1 MAEIS
6 ATIKIN
12 DAFSAPLSK
21 LAAGLS
27 KGQSGFSKLKS
38 ALSGDVFQGA
48 SKSSNSMF
56 KSMTGGVVVG
66 NLISKG
72 MGLARSGISSMLG
85 ELNEASTSWQTFE
98 GNMHQIGASNT
109 QIARAKSDM
118 QKFAQQTIYSAS
130 DMSSTYAQLAAV
142 GTKNTAKLVK
152 GFGGLAAASDNPQQA
167 MKTLSEQATQMAAK
181 PKVQWQ
187 DFKLMLEQTPAGIS
201 AVAKTMGKS
210 TTELIKNIQDG
221 KVKTQDFL
229 NAVAKTGTNANFS
242 KMATQYKTVGQAMDG
257 LKETLA
263 NKLQPQFDKV
273 SQVGIKAVSG
283 ITDKLA
289 NLNWDAL
296 GNGIL
301 SAISKVQPILANLGN
316 GFKQMFEGFNS
327 SGAGKSIAD
336 MFGSIADAGKKL
348 TSTLSSGKGGNS
360 FFKQLGSL
368 GGGALSSVAQAISG
382 VANAVGKMDPGSLM
396 ALARAFIVLKG
407 GLKGI
412 AIMAIVKG
420 LQQLN
425 GLSPGTIEN
434 IASALTKLAY
444 AFVILKAV
452 GKGMQMLKGI
462 HDAFSSL
469 SSMKTP
475 KMATP
480 EVPQAGGIA
489 QSAGAYLKLGAA
501 LLMVG
506 GAVVLAAAGF
516 KLLADA
522 ATQLASGGGA
532 AIATFFGMVAA
543 IAALAAVV
551 VLLGP
556 TMIGASVGFLMFAA
570 ALLIIG
576 AAIFVASAGITM
588 LATQLPI
595 ISQYG
600 LSASVGLLAL
610 AGAVAVF
617 GVGALV
623 AAVGVVVL
631 GAGLIVLAAGLM
643 IAAVG
648 ALLFGV
654 ALTLIAAM
662 SLVAGAGLMIM
673 AVAMVM
679 IAPMTLIAAVGMLML
694 AVAMVMIAPMAM
706 IAAVGMLMLSMALI
720 LVGPM
725 AMVAAVGLILL
736 SVALLLIGPMSLIA
750 AVGLLLLGVALVLVM
765 AMGLVAA
772 VGILLL
778 GVGLVLVSA
787 MAMVAAV
794 GLLLMSVAL
803 MMIMVTAMVS
813 AVGLMLLAVA
823 LMLVGPMAM
832 VAAVGLIL
840 LASAS
845 MMLAAGLVAVA
856 AAAMMT
862 AAAIVAVGA
871 AVMTMVSMFIM
882 AGSMMVSA
890 ITSAMSRVVSA
901 VSSGIQA
908 AVSAAR
914 GFAGALVGV
923 GRDLIQGLINGITSM
938 IGAAVSAVSKVA
950 SSVVSAAKGLLHIG
964 SPSRLFRQYGRWVD
978 QGLIIGLNKD
988 AGAAADASANM
999 AQGVVDAASGM
1010 HPTIGAPEMDQFN
1023 TGDLLADGFDRAK
1036 DSAYDLIGAITGLNG
1051 RTANVGVL
1059 GSITGNQNFN
1069 EKSIDGS
1076 SLATGSDAITPASIL
1091 SSNSSTNNTNN
1102 DQSVIIQSGAI
1113 TINSSG
1119 NPEQDADALLDRL
1132 EEKIMEQ
1139 ADKSLS

>member
-72 MGLARSGISSMLG
+72 MGLAASGVRSMVG

-98 GNMHQIGASNT
+98 GNMHQLGKSPAEIN
-109 QIARAKSDM
+109 RAKSEM

-142 GTKNTAKLVK
+142 GVKNTGKLVK

-301 SAISKVQPILANLGN
+301 SAISKVQPILTNLGN

-382 VANAVGKMDPGSLM
+382 VANAVGKMDPSSLM

-469 SSMKTP
+469 SGLKTP

-543 IAALAAVV
+543 IAALAVV
-551 VLLGP
+551 VRLLGP
-556 TMIGASVGFLMFAA
+556 AMIGASAGFLMFAAALLIIGAAIFVASAGFKLLADAATQLASGGGAAIATFFGMVAAIAALAVVVRLLGPAMIGASAGFLMFAA

-600 LSASVGLLAL
+600 LSAAGGLLAL

-623 AAVGVVVL
+623 AAVGVILL

-725 AMVAAVGLILL
+725 AMVAAVGL
-736 SVALLLIGPMSLIA
+736 M
-750 AVGLLLLGVALVLVM
+750 
-765 AMGLVAA
+765 
-772 VGILLL
+772 
-778 GVGLVLVSA
+778 
-787 MAMVAAV
+787 
-794 GLLLMSVAL
+794 
-803 MMIMVTAMVS
+803 
-813 AVGLMLLAVA
+813 
-823 LMLVGPMAM
+823 
-832 VAAVGLIL
+832 L

-845 MMLAAGLVAVA
+845 MMLAAGLAAVA

-999 AQGVVDAASGM
+999 AQGVVDAASGI

-1036 DSAYDLIGAITGLNG
+1036 DSVYDLIGAITGLNG
-1051 RTANVGVL
+1051 KTANVGVL

-1076 SLATGSDAITPASIL
+1076 SLATGSDAITPASVL

-1102 DQSVIIQSGAI
+1102 DQSVTIQSGAI
-1113 TINSSG
+1113 VINSSG
-1119 NPEQDADALLDRL
+1119 NPEEDADALLDRL

>member
-72 MGLARSGISSMLG
+72 MDLARSGISSMLG

-327 SGAGKSIAD
+327 SGAGKSIVD
-336 MFGSIADAGKKL
+336 MFDNIADAGKEL
-348 TSTLSSGKGGNS
+348 TATLSKGKGGNS

-368 GGGALSSVAQAISG
+368 GGGALSSVAEAISG
-382 VANAVGKMDPGSLM
+382 VANAVGKMDPSSLM
-396 ALARAFIVLKG
+396 ALAKAFIVLKG

-469 SSMKTP
+469 SGLKTP

-489 QSAGAYLKLGAA
+489 QSAGAFLKLGAA

-506 GAVVLAAAGF
+506 GAVVLAAVGF

-543 IAALAAVV
+543 IAALAVVV

-556 TMIGASVGFLMFAA
+556 TMIEASVGFLMFAA

-600 LSASVGLLAL
+600 LSAAGGLLAL

-617 GVGALV
+617 GVGALI

-725 AMVAAVGLILL
+725 AMVAAVGL
-736 SVALLLIGPMSLIA
+736 M
-750 AVGLLLLGVALVLVM
+750 
-765 AMGLVAA
+765 
-772 VGILLL
+772 
-778 GVGLVLVSA
+778 
-787 MAMVAAV
+787 
-794 GLLLMSVAL
+794 
-803 MMIMVTAMVS
+803 
-813 AVGLMLLAVA
+813 
-823 LMLVGPMAM
+823 
-832 VAAVGLIL
+832 L

-845 MMLAAGLVAVA
+845 MMLAAGLAAVA

-862 AAAIVAVGA
+862 AAAIVAIGA

-1023 TGDLLADGFDRAK
+1023 AGDLLADGFDRAK
-1036 DSAYDLIGAITGLNG
+1036 DSVYDLIGAITGLNG
-1051 RTANVGVL
+1051 KTANVGVL
-1059 GSITGNQNFN
+1059 GSVTGNQNFN

-1076 SLATGSDAITPASIL
+1076 SLATGSDAITPASVL

-1102 DQSVIIQSGAI
+1102 DQFVTIQSGAI

-1119 NPEQDADALLDRL
+1119 NPEQDADALLDKL

>member
-48 SKSSNSMF
+48 SKSSNSIF

-72 MGLARSGISSMLG
+72 MGLAGSGIRSMLG

-98 GNMHQIGASNT
+98 GNMHQLGASDT

-142 GTKNTAKLVK
+142 GVKNTGKLVK

-273 SQVGIKAVSG
+273 SQVGIKAISG

-336 MFGSIADAGKKL
+336 MFGNIADAGKKL

-382 VANAVGKMDPGSLM
+382 VANAVGKMDPSSLM

-469 SSMKTP
+469 SGLKTP

-480 EVPQAGGIA
+480 EVPQAGGIT
-489 QSAGAYLKLGAA
+489 QSAGAFLKLGAA

-506 GAVVLAAAGF
+506 GAVVLAAVGF

-522 ATQLASGGGA
+522 ATQLVSGGGA

-543 IAALAAVV
+543 IAALAVVV

-600 LSASVGLLAL
+600 LSAAGGLLAL

-623 AAVGVVVL
+623 AAVGVILL
-631 GAGLIVLAAGLM
+631 GAGLIVLAVGLM

-706 IAAVGMLMLSMALI
+706 IAAVGMLILSMALI

-725 AMVAAVGLILL
+725 AMVAAVGL
-736 SVALLLIGPMSLIA
+736 M
-750 AVGLLLLGVALVLVM
+750 
-765 AMGLVAA
+765 
-772 VGILLL
+772 
-778 GVGLVLVSA
+778 
-787 MAMVAAV
+787 
-794 GLLLMSVAL
+794 
-803 MMIMVTAMVS
+803 
-813 AVGLMLLAVA
+813 
-823 LMLVGPMAM
+823 
-832 VAAVGLIL
+832 L

-845 MMLAAGLVAVA
+845 MMLAAGLAAVA

-1023 TGDLLADGFDRAK
+1023 TGDLLADSFDRAK
-1036 DSAYDLIGAITGLNG
+1036 DSVYDLIGAITGLNG
-1051 RTANVGVL
+1051 KTANVGVL

-1076 SLATGSDAITPASIL
+1076 SLATGSDAITSASVL

-1102 DQSVIIQSGAI
+1102 DQFVTIQSGAI

>member
-56 KSMTGGVVVG
+56 KSMTGGVIVG

-72 MGLARSGISSMLG
+72 MGLAASGVSSMLG

-142 GTKNTAKLVK
+142 GVKNTGKLVK

-167 MKTLSEQATQMAAK
+167 MKTLSQQATQMAAK

-273 SQVGIKAVSG
+273 SQVGIKAISG

-382 VANAVGKMDPGSLM
+382 VANAVGKMDPSSLM

-444 AFVILKAV
+444 AFIILKAV

-469 SSMKTP
+469 SGLKTP
-475 KMATP
+475 KMTTP
-480 EVPQAGGIA
+480 EVPQASGIA
-489 QSAGAYLKLGAA
+489 QSAGAFLKLGAA

-506 GAVVLAAAGF
+506 GAVVLAAVGF

-543 IAALAAVV
+543 IAALAVVV

-556 TMIGASVGFLMFAA
+556 TMIEASVGFLMFAA

-576 AAIFVASAGITM
+576 AAIFVATAGITL

-600 LSASVGLLAL
+600 LSAAGGLLAL

-623 AAVGVVVL
+623 AAVGVILL
-631 GAGLIVLAAGLM
+631 GTGLIVLAAGLM

-679 IAPMTLIAAVGMLML
+679 IAPMTLIAAVGMMML

-725 AMVAAVGLILL
+725 AMVAAVGL
-736 SVALLLIGPMSLIA
+736 
-750 AVGLLLLGVALVLVM
+750 
-765 AMGLVAA
+765 
-772 VGILLL
+772 
-778 GVGLVLVSA
+778 
-787 MAMVAAV
+787 
-794 GLLLMSVAL
+794 
-803 MMIMVTAMVS
+803 
-813 AVGLMLLAVA
+813 MLLAV
-823 LMLVGPMAM
+823 
-832 VAAVGLIL
+832 
-840 LASAS
+840 AS

-914 GFAGALVGV
+914 GFASALVGV

-1010 HPTIGAPEMDQFN
+1010 HPTIGAPKMDQFN
-1023 TGDLLADGFDRAK
+1023 AGDLLADGFDRAK
-1036 DSAYDLIGAITGLNG
+1036 DSVYDLIGAITGLNG
-1051 RTANVGVL
+1051 KTANVGVL

-1076 SLATGSDAITPASIL
+1076 SLATGSDAITPASVL

-1102 DQSVIIQSGAI
+1102 DQSVTIAPGAI
-1113 TINSSG
+1113 VINSSG
-1119 NPEQDADALLDRL
+1119 NPEEDADALLDRL

>member
-38 ALSGDVFQGA
+38 ALSGDAFQGV

-201 AVAKTMGKS
+201 AVAKTMGES
-210 TTELIKNIQDG
+210 TTQLIKDIQDG

-283 ITDKLA
+283 ITDNLA

-301 SAISKVQPILANLGN
+301 SAISKVQPILANLDN

-327 SGAGKSIAD
+327 SGAGKSIVD
-336 MFGSIADAGKKL
+336 MFDSIADAGKKL
-348 TSTLSSGKGGNS
+348 TATLSKGKGGTS
-360 FFKQLGSL
+360 FFKQLGQL

-382 VANAVGKMDPGSLM
+382 VADAVGKMDPSSLM

-469 SSMKTP
+469 GGLKTP

-501 LLMVG
+501 LIMVG

-543 IAALAAVV
+543 IAALAVV
-551 VLLGP
+551 VRLLGP
-556 TMIGASVGFLMFAA
+556 AMIGASAGFLMFAA

-576 AAIFVASAGITM
+576 AAIFVATAGITM

-600 LSASVGLLAL
+600 LSAAVGLLAL

-679 IAPMTLIAAVGMLML
+679 IAPMTLIAAVGMMML
-694 AVAMVMIAPMAM
+694 AIAMVMIAPMAM

-725 AMVAAVGLILL
+725 AMVAAVGL
-736 SVALLLIGPMSLIA
+736 M
-750 AVGLLLLGVALVLVM
+750 
-765 AMGLVAA
+765 
-772 VGILLL
+772 
-778 GVGLVLVSA
+778 
-787 MAMVAAV
+787 
-794 GLLLMSVAL
+794 
-803 MMIMVTAMVS
+803 
-813 AVGLMLLAVA
+813 
-823 LMLVGPMAM
+823 
-832 VAAVGLIL
+832 L

-845 MMLAAGLVAVA
+845 MMLAAGLAAVA

-1023 TGDLLADGFDRAK
+1023 TGDLLADGFDRAT
-1036 DSAYDLIGAITGLNG
+1036 DSVYDLVGAITGLNG
-1051 RTANVGVL
+1051 KTANVGVL
-1059 GSITGNQNFN
+1059 GSITGNQNFD
-1069 EKSIDGS
+1069 EKSIS
-1076 SLATGSDAITPASIL
+1076 SSDLGTGTDTITPASVL
-1091 SSNSSTNNTNN
+1091 SSNSSTNTSNN
-1102 DQSVIIQSGAI
+1102 QSVNIQSGAI
-1113 TINSSG
+1113 VINSSG
-1119 NPEQDADALLDRL
+1119 NPEEDADALLDRL

>member
-72 MGLARSGISSMLG
+72 MGLAASGVRSMVG

-98 GNMHQIGASNT
+98 GNMHQLGKSPAEIN
-109 QIARAKSDM
+109 RAKSEM

-142 GTKNTAKLVK
+142 GVKNTGKLVK

-167 MKTLSEQATQMAAK
+167 MKTLSQQATQMAAK

-263 NKLQPQFDKV
+263 NKLQPQFDKI

-301 SAISKVQPILANLGN
+301 SAISKIQPVLANLGN
-316 GFKQMFEGFNS
+316 GFKQVFEGFNS
-327 SGAGKSIAD
+327 SGAGKSIVD
-336 MFGSIADAGKKL
+336 MFDSIADAGKKL
-348 TSTLSSGKGGNS
+348 TATLSKGKGGTS
-360 FFKQLGSL
+360 FFKQLGQL

-382 VANAVGKMDPGSLM
+382 VADAVGKMDPSSLM

-469 SSMKTP
+469 GGLKTP

-501 LLMVG
+501 LIMVG

-532 AIATFFGMVAA
+532 TIATFFGMVAA
-543 IAALAAVV
+543 IAALAVV
-551 VLLGP
+551 VRLLGP
-556 TMIGASVGFLMFAA
+556 AMIGASAGFLMFAA

-576 AAIFVASAGITM
+576 AAIFVATAGITM

-600 LSASVGLLAL
+600 LSAAVGLLAL

-679 IAPMTLIAAVGMLML
+679 IAPMTLIAAVGMMML
-694 AVAMVMIAPMAM
+694 AIAMVMIAPMAM

-725 AMVAAVGLILL
+725 AMVA
-736 SVALLLIGPMSLIA
+736 
-750 AVGLLLLGVALVLVM
+750 
-765 AMGLVAA
+765 
-772 VGILLL
+772 
-778 GVGLVLVSA
+778 
-787 MAMVAAV
+787 
-794 GLLLMSVAL
+794 
-803 MMIMVTAMVS
+803 T
-813 AVGLMLLAVA
+813 VGLM
-823 LMLVGPMAM
+823 
-832 VAAVGLIL
+832 L

-845 MMLAAGLVAVA
+845 MMLAAGLAAVA

-1023 TGDLLADGFDRAK
+1023 TGDLLADGFDRAT
-1036 DSAYDLIGAITGLNG
+1036 DSVYDLVGAITGLNG
-1051 RTANVGVL
+1051 KTANVGVL
-1059 GSITGNQNFN
+1059 GSITGNQNFD
-1069 EKSIDGS
+1069 EKSIS
-1076 SLATGSDAITPASIL
+1076 SSDLGTGTDTITPTSVL
-1091 SSNSSTNNTNN
+1091 SSNSSTNTSNN
-1102 DQSVIIQSGAI
+1102 QSVNIQSGAI
-1113 TINSSG
+1113 VINSSG
-1119 NPEQDADALLDRL
+1119 NPEEDADALLDRL

>member
-72 MGLARSGISSMLG
+72 MDLARSGISSMLG

-273 SQVGIKAVSG
+273 SQVGIKAISG

-382 VANAVGKMDPGSLM
+382 VANAVGKMDPSSLM

-444 AFVILKAV
+444 AFIILKAV

-469 SSMKTP
+469 SGLKTP
-475 KMATP
+475 KMTTP
-480 EVPQAGGIA
+480 EVPQASGIA
-489 QSAGAYLKLGAA
+489 QSAGAFLKLGAA

-506 GAVVLAAAGF
+506 GAVVLAAVGF

-543 IAALAAVV
+543 IAALAVVV

-576 AAIFVASAGITM
+576 AAIFVATAGITL

-600 LSASVGLLAL
+600 LSAAGGLLAL

-623 AAVGVVVL
+623 AAVGVILL
-631 GAGLIVLAAGLM
+631 GTGLIVLAAGLM

-662 SLVAGAGLMIM
+662 SLVAGAGLMII

-679 IAPMTLIAAVGMLML
+679 IAPMTLIAAVGMMML

-725 AMVAAVGLILL
+725 AMVAAVGL
-736 SVALLLIGPMSLIA
+736 
-750 AVGLLLLGVALVLVM
+750 
-765 AMGLVAA
+765 
-772 VGILLL
+772 
-778 GVGLVLVSA
+778 
-787 MAMVAAV
+787 
-794 GLLLMSVAL
+794 
-803 MMIMVTAMVS
+803 
-813 AVGLMLLAVA
+813 MLLAV
-823 LMLVGPMAM
+823 
-832 VAAVGLIL
+832 
-840 LASAS
+840 AS

-914 GFAGALVGV
+914 GFASALVGV

-1023 TGDLLADGFDRAK
+1023 AGDLLADGFDRAK
-1036 DSAYDLIGAITGLNG
+1036 DSVYDLIGAITGLNG
-1051 RTANVGVL
+1051 KTANVGVL

-1076 SLATGSDAITPASIL
+1076 SLATGSDAITPASVL

-1102 DQSVIIQSGAI
+1102 DQSVTIAPGAI
-1113 TINSSG
+1113 VINSSG
-1119 NPEQDADALLDRL
+1119 NPEEDADALLDRL

>member
-72 MGLARSGISSMLG
+72 MGLAASGVRSMVG

-98 GNMHQIGASNT
+98 GNMHQLGKSPAEIN
-109 QIARAKSDM
+109 RAKSDM

-360 FFKQLGSL
+360 FFKQLGSIS
-368 GGGALSSVAQAISG
+368 GGALSSVAQAISG
-382 VANAVGKMDPGSLM
+382 VANAVGKMDPSSLM

-469 SSMKTP
+469 SGLKTP

-480 EVPQAGGIA
+480 EVPKAGGIA
-489 QSAGAYLKLGAA
+489 QSAGAFLKLGAA

-543 IAALAAVV
+543 IAALVV
-551 VLLGP
+551 VVALLGP

-576 AAIFVASAGITM
+576 AAIFVAAAGITM

-600 LSASVGLLAL
+600 LSAAGGLLAL

-623 AAVGVVVL
+623 AAVGVILL

-679 IAPMTLIAAVGMLML
+679 IAPMTLIAAVGMMML

-725 AMVAAVGLILL
+725 AMVAAVGL
-736 SVALLLIGPMSLIA
+736 
-750 AVGLLLLGVALVLVM
+750 
-765 AMGLVAA
+765 
-772 VGILLL
+772 
-778 GVGLVLVSA
+778 
-787 MAMVAAV
+787 
-794 GLLLMSVAL
+794 
-803 MMIMVTAMVS
+803 
-813 AVGLMLLAVA
+813 MLLAA
-823 LMLVGPMAM
+823 
-832 VAAVGLIL
+832 
-840 LASAS
+840 AS
-845 MMLAAGLVAVA
+845 MMLAAGLAAVA

-1023 TGDLLADGFDRAK
+1023 TGNLLADSFDRAK
-1036 DSAYDLIGAITGLNG
+1036 DSVYDLIGAITGLNG
-1051 RTANVGVL
+1051 KTANVGVL

-1076 SLATGSDAITPASIL
+1076 SLATGSDAITPASVL

-1102 DQSVIIQSGAI
+1102 DQFVTIAPGAI
-1113 TINSSG
+1113 VINSSG
-1119 NPEQDADALLDRL
+1119 NPEEDADALLDRL

>member
-56 KSMTGGVVVG
+56 KSMAGGVVVG

-109 QIARAKSDM
+109 EINKAKADM

-142 GTKNTAKLVK
+142 GTKNTAQLVK

-273 SQVGIKAVSG
+273 SQVGIKAISG

-316 GFKQMFEGFNS
+316 GFKQMFDGFNS

-382 VANAVGKMDPGSLM
+382 VANAVGKMDPSSLM

-469 SSMKTP
+469 SGLKTP

-480 EVPQAGGIA
+480 EVPKAGGIA
-489 QSAGAYLKLGAA
+489 QSAGAFLKLGAA

-532 AIATFFGMVAA
+532 AIAIFFGIAAA
-543 IAALAAVV
+543 IAILAVV
-551 VLLGP
+551 VSLLGP

-576 AAIFVASAGITM
+576 AAIFVATAGITM

-600 LSASVGLLAL
+600 TSAAGGLLAL

-617 GVGALV
+617 GLGALV
-623 AAVGVVVL
+623 AAVGVILL
-631 GAGLIVLAAGLM
+631 GAGLIILAAGLM

-654 ALTLIAAM
+654 ALTLVAAM

-673 AVAMVM
+673 AVAMIM

-725 AMVAAVGLILL
+725 AMVAAVGL
-736 SVALLLIGPMSLIA
+736 
-750 AVGLLLLGVALVLVM
+750 
-765 AMGLVAA
+765 
-772 VGILLL
+772 
-778 GVGLVLVSA
+778 
-787 MAMVAAV
+787 
-794 GLLLMSVAL
+794 
-803 MMIMVTAMVS
+803 
-813 AVGLMLLAVA
+813 MLLAA
-823 LMLVGPMAM
+823 
-832 VAAVGLIL
+832 
-840 LASAS
+840 AS
-845 MMLAAGLVAVA
+845 MMLAAGLAAVA

-862 AAAIVAVGA
+862 AAAIVAIGA

-1036 DSAYDLIGAITGLNG
+1036 DSVYDLIGAITGLNG
-1051 RTANVGVL
+1051 KTANVGVL
-1059 GSITGNQNFN
+1059 GSITGNQNFD
-1069 EKSIDGS
+1069 EKSINS
-1076 SLATGSDAITPASIL
+1076 SDLGTGTDTITPASVL
-1091 SSNSSTNNTNN
+1091 SSNSSTNTNN
-1102 DQSVIIQSGAI
+1102 NQSVNIQSGAI
-1113 TINSSG
+1113 VINSSG
-1119 NPEQDADALLDRL
+1119 NPEEDADALLDRL

>member
-1 MAEIS
+1 MPEIS
-6 ATIKIN
+6 ATIRVV

-38 ALSGDVFQGA
+38 ALSGDAFQGA

-56 KSMTGGVVVG
+56 KSMTGGIVVG
-66 NLISKG
+66 NLINKG
-72 MGLARSGISSMLG
+72 MDLARSGISSMLG

-98 GNMHQIGASNT
+98 GNMHQMGASNT
-109 QIARAKSDM
+109 QIAKAKSDM

-142 GTKNTAKLVK
+142 GVKNTGKLVK

-181 PKVQWQ
+181 PTVQWQ

-289 NLNWDAL
+289 NLNWDGL
-296 GNGIL
+296 GDGIL
-301 SAISKVQPILANLGN
+301 SAINKVQPILANLGN
-316 GFKQMFEGFNS
+316 GFKQMFDGFNS
-327 SGAGKSIAD
+327 SGAGKSIVD
-336 MFGSIADAGKKL
+336 MFDSIADAGKKL
-348 TSTLSSGKGGNS
+348 TATLSKGKGGTS
-360 FFKQLGSL
+360 FFKQLGQL
-368 GGGALSSVAQAISG
+368 GGGALSSVAQAIGG
-382 VANAVGKMDPGSLM
+382 VADAVGKMDPSSLM

-469 SSMKTP
+469 SGLKTP
-475 KMATP
+475 KMTTP

-501 LLMVG
+501 LIMVG

-532 AIATFFGMVAA
+532 AIAIFFGMIAA
-543 IAALAAVV
+543 IAVLAVV
-551 VLLGP
+551 VTLLGP
-556 TMIGASVGFLMFAA
+556 AMIGASVGFLMFAA

-576 AAIFVASAGITM
+576 AAIFVATAGITM

-623 AAVGVVVL
+623 AAVGVVLL

-673 AVAMVM
+673 AVAMIM

-725 AMVAAVGLILL
+725 AMVAAVGL
-736 SVALLLIGPMSLIA
+736 
-750 AVGLLLLGVALVLVM
+750 
-765 AMGLVAA
+765 
-772 VGILLL
+772 
-778 GVGLVLVSA
+778 
-787 MAMVAAV
+787 
-794 GLLLMSVAL
+794 
-803 MMIMVTAMVS
+803 
-813 AVGLMLLAVA
+813 MLLAA
-823 LMLVGPMAM
+823 
-832 VAAVGLIL
+832 
-840 LASAS
+840 AS
-845 MMLAAGLVAVA
+845 MMLAAGLAAVA

-1023 TGDLLADGFDRAK
+1023 TGDLLADGFDRATN
-1036 DSAYDLIGAITGLNG
+1036 SVYALVGAITGLNG
-1051 RTANVGVL
+1051 KTANVDVL
-1059 GSITGNQNFN
+1059 GSITGNQNFD
-1069 EKSIDGS
+1069 EKSIS
-1076 SLATGSDAITPASIL
+1076 SSDLGTGTGTDTITPTSVL
-1091 SSNSSTNNTNN
+1091 SSNSSTNTSNN
-1102 DQSVIIQSGAI
+1102 QSVNIQSGAI
-1113 TINSSG
+1113 VINSSG
-1119 NPEQDADALLDRL
+1119 NPEEDADALLDRL

>member
-72 MGLARSGISSMLG
+72 MGLAASGVRSMVG

-98 GNMHQIGASNT
+98 GNMHQLGKSPAEIN
-109 QIARAKSDM
+109 RAKSEM

-142 GTKNTAKLVK
+142 GVKNTGKLVK

-301 SAISKVQPILANLGN
+301 SAISKVQPVLANLGN

-327 SGAGKSIAD
+327 SGAGKSIVD
-336 MFGSIADAGKKL
+336 MFDSIADAGKKL
-348 TSTLSSGKGGNS
+348 TATLSKGKGGNS

-382 VANAVGKMDPGSLM
+382 VANAVGKMDPSSLM

-444 AFVILKAV
+444 AFIILKAV

-469 SSMKTP
+469 SGLKTP
-475 KMATP
+475 KMTTP
-480 EVPQAGGIA
+480 EIPQASGIA

-506 GAVVLAAAGF
+506 GAVVLTAAGF

-543 IAALAAVV
+543 IAALAVV
-551 VLLGP
+551 VRLLGP
-556 TMIGASVGFLMFAA
+556 AMIGASAGFLMFAA

-600 LSASVGLLAL
+600 LSAAVGLLAL

-725 AMVAAVGLILL
+725 AMIV
-736 SVALLLIGPMSLIA
+736 
-750 AVGLLLLGVALVLVM
+750 
-765 AMGLVAA
+765 
-772 VGILLL
+772 
-778 GVGLVLVSA
+778 
-787 MAMVAAV
+787 
-794 GLLLMSVAL
+794 
-803 MMIMVTAMVS
+803 
-813 AVGLMLLAVA
+813 AVGLM
-823 LMLVGPMAM
+823 
-832 VAAVGLIL
+832 L

-845 MMLAAGLVAVA
+845 MMLAAGLAAVA

-1036 DSAYDLIGAITGLNG
+1036 DSVYDLIGAITGLNG
-1051 RTANVGVL
+1051 KTANVGVL

-1076 SLATGSDAITPASIL
+1076 SLATGSDAITPASVL

-1102 DQSVIIQSGAI
+1102 DQSVTIQSGAI

>member
-72 MGLARSGISSMLG
+72 MGLAASGVRSMVG

-98 GNMHQIGASNT
+98 GNMHQLGKSPAEIN
-109 QIARAKSDM
+109 RAKSEM

-142 GTKNTAKLVK
+142 GVKNTGKLVK

-273 SQVGIKAVSG
+273 SQVGIKAISG

-382 VANAVGKMDPGSLM
+382 VANAVGKMDPSSLM
-396 ALARAFIVLKG
+396 ALARAIIVLKG

-469 SSMKTP
+469 SGLKTP

-543 IAALAAVV
+543 IAALAVVV

-600 LSASVGLLAL
+600 LSAAGGLLAL

-623 AAVGVVVL
+623 AAVGVILL

-725 AMVAAVGLILL
+725 AMVAAVGL
-736 SVALLLIGPMSLIA
+736 M
-750 AVGLLLLGVALVLVM
+750 
-765 AMGLVAA
+765 
-772 VGILLL
+772 
-778 GVGLVLVSA
+778 
-787 MAMVAAV
+787 
-794 GLLLMSVAL
+794 
-803 MMIMVTAMVS
+803 
-813 AVGLMLLAVA
+813 
-823 LMLVGPMAM
+823 
-832 VAAVGLIL
+832 L

-845 MMLAAGLVAVA
+845 MMLAAGLAAVA

-862 AAAIVAVGA
+862 AAAIVAIGA

-964 SPSRLFRQYGRWVD
+964 SPSKLFRQYGRWVD

-1036 DSAYDLIGAITGLNG
+1036 DSVYDLIGAITGLNG
-1051 RTANVGVL
+1051 KTANVGVL

-1076 SLATGSDAITPASIL
+1076 SLATGSDAITPASVL

-1102 DQSVIIQSGAI
+1102 DQFVTIQSGAI

>member
-48 SKSSNSMF
+48 SKSSNSIF

-72 MGLARSGISSMLG
+72 MGLAASGVRSMVG

-98 GNMHQIGASNT
+98 GNMHQLGKSPAEIN
-109 QIARAKSDM
+109 RAKSEM

-142 GTKNTAKLVK
+142 GVKNTGKLVK

-273 SQVGIKAVSG
+273 SQVGIKAISG

-382 VANAVGKMDPGSLM
+382 VANAVGKMDPSSLM

-425 GLSPGTIEN
+425 GLSLGTIEN

-469 SSMKTP
+469 SGLKTP

-543 IAALAAVV
+543 IAALAVVV

-576 AAIFVASAGITM
+576 AAIFVATAGITL

-600 LSASVGLLAL
+600 LSAAGGLLAL

-623 AAVGVVVL
+623 AAVGVILL

-725 AMVAAVGLILL
+725 AMVAAVGL
-736 SVALLLIGPMSLIA
+736 M
-750 AVGLLLLGVALVLVM
+750 
-765 AMGLVAA
+765 
-772 VGILLL
+772 
-778 GVGLVLVSA
+778 
-787 MAMVAAV
+787 
-794 GLLLMSVAL
+794 
-803 MMIMVTAMVS
+803 
-813 AVGLMLLAVA
+813 
-823 LMLVGPMAM
+823 
-832 VAAVGLIL
+832 L

-845 MMLAAGLVAVA
+845 MMLAAGLAAVA

-862 AAAIVAVGA
+862 AAAIVAIGA

-1023 TGDLLADGFDRAK
+1023 AGDLLADGFDRAK
-1036 DSAYDLIGAITGLNG
+1036 DSVYDLIGAITGLNG
-1051 RTANVGVL
+1051 KTANVGVL

-1076 SLATGSDAITPASIL
+1076 SLATGSDAITPASVL

-1102 DQSVIIQSGAI
+1102 DQFVTIQSGAI

>member
-48 SKSSNSMF
+48 SKSSNSIF

-72 MGLARSGISSMLG
+72 MGLAGSGIRSMLG

-98 GNMHQIGASNT
+98 GNMHQLGASDT

-142 GTKNTAKLVK
+142 GVKNTGKLVK

-273 SQVGIKAVSG
+273 SQVGIKAISG

-382 VANAVGKMDPGSLM
+382 VANAVGKMDPSSLM

-469 SSMKTP
+469 SGLKTP

-532 AIATFFGMVAA
+532 AIAIFFGMVAA
-543 IAALAAVV
+543 IAALAVVV

-600 LSASVGLLAL
+600 LSAAGGLLAL

-623 AAVGVVVL
+623 AAVGVILL

-725 AMVAAVGLILL
+725 AMVAAVGL
-736 SVALLLIGPMSLIA
+736 
-750 AVGLLLLGVALVLVM
+750 
-765 AMGLVAA
+765 
-772 VGILLL
+772 
-778 GVGLVLVSA
+778 
-787 MAMVAAV
+787 
-794 GLLLMSVAL
+794 
-803 MMIMVTAMVS
+803 
-813 AVGLMLLAVA
+813 MLLAA
-823 LMLVGPMAM
+823 
-832 VAAVGLIL
+832 
-840 LASAS
+840 AS
-845 MMLAAGLVAVA
+845 MMLAAGLAAVA

-1010 HPTIGAPEMDQFN
+1010 HPTIGAPEMDQFS

-1036 DSAYDLIGAITGLNG
+1036 DSVYDLIGAITGLNG
-1051 RTANVGVL
+1051 KTANVGVL

-1076 SLATGSDAITPASIL
+1076 SLATGSDAITPASVL

-1102 DQSVIIQSGAI
+1102 DQFVTIQSGAI
-1113 TINSSG
+1113 VINSSG
-1119 NPEQDADALLDRL
+1119 NPEEDADALLDRL

>member
-38 ALSGDVFQGA
+38 ALSGDAFQGA

-72 MGLARSGISSMLG
+72 MGLARSSISSMLG

-221 KVKTQDFL
+221 SVKTQDFL
-229 NAVAKTGTNANFS
+229 NAVAKTGANANFS

-327 SGAGKSIAD
+327 SGAGKSIVD
-336 MFGSIADAGKKL
+336 MFDSIADAGKKL
-348 TSTLSSGKGGNS
+348 TATLSKGKGGTS
-360 FFKQLGSL
+360 FFKQLGQL

-382 VANAVGKMDPGSLM
+382 VADAVGKMDPSSLM

-469 SSMKTP
+469 GGLKTP

-501 LLMVG
+501 LIMVG

-543 IAALAAVV
+543 IAALAVV
-551 VLLGP
+551 VRLLGP
-556 TMIGASVGFLMFAA
+556 AMIGASAGFLMFAA

-576 AAIFVASAGITM
+576 AAIFVATAGITM

-600 LSASVGLLAL
+600 LSAAVGLLAL

-679 IAPMTLIAAVGMLML
+679 IAPMTLIAAVGMMML
-694 AVAMVMIAPMAM
+694 AIAMVMIAPMAM

-725 AMVAAVGLILL
+725 AMVAAVGL
-736 SVALLLIGPMSLIA
+736 M
-750 AVGLLLLGVALVLVM
+750 
-765 AMGLVAA
+765 
-772 VGILLL
+772 
-778 GVGLVLVSA
+778 
-787 MAMVAAV
+787 
-794 GLLLMSVAL
+794 
-803 MMIMVTAMVS
+803 
-813 AVGLMLLAVA
+813 
-823 LMLVGPMAM
+823 
-832 VAAVGLIL
+832 L

-845 MMLAAGLVAVA
+845 MMLAAGLAAVA

-1010 HPTIGAPEMDQFN
+1010 HPTIGAPEMDRFN
-1023 TGDLLADGFDRAK
+1023 TGDLLADGFDRAT
-1036 DSAYDLIGAITGLNG
+1036 DSVYDLVGAITGLNG
-1051 RTANVGVL
+1051 KTANVGVL
-1059 GSITGNQNFN
+1059 GSITGNQNFD
-1069 EKSIDGS
+1069 EKSIS
-1076 SLATGSDAITPASIL
+1076 SSDLGTGTDTITPASVL
-1091 SSNSSTNNTNN
+1091 SSNSSTNTSNN
-1102 DQSVIIQSGAI
+1102 QSVNIQSGAI
-1113 TINSSG
+1113 VINSSG
-1119 NPEQDADALLDRL
+1119 NPEEDVDALLDRL